1 LNTSN
6 DSIISENSMMNH
18 LANALASNG
27 KDKNTI
33 FKLLKRKEEESEIEG
48 VRGSRH
54 AEMGQDTR

>member
-1 LNTSN
+1 
-6 DSIISENSMMNH
+6 MMNH

-48 VRGSRH
+48 LRGSKQ
-54 AEMGQDTR
+54 AEMDQDTR

>member
-1 LNTSN
+1 MNTSN

-48 VRGSRH
+48 LRGSKQ
-54 AEMGQDTR
+54 AEMDQDTR